1 MIIFPRKSS
10 RFIIFINLTS
20 EPFRAVI
27 GRCYKGVDMSY
38 KDNLP
43 KMMEELKALPFDER
57 ARLWAKYSQYPF
69 KRQIRSLWYYI
80 QCDRLNLRIE
90 HKYLVKIRKY
100 KDNPE
105 KCLTSVQ
112 KNKYNF
118 VPGTI
123 LTRYFKG
130 IKHNILVNDD
140 GSFSYNGDKYS
151 TLSAVTTKI
160 AGMKM
165 SGNFFFGIN
174 KRYKHDN

>member
-1 MIIFPRKSS
+1 MAKIELPTT
-10 RFIIFINLTS
+10 LD
-20 EPFRAVI
+20 ELRA
-27 GRCYKGVDMSY
+27 MSFA
-38 KDNLP
+38 D
-43 KMMEELKALPFDER
+43 R
-57 ARLWAKYSQYPF
+57 AALWAKYSQYPF
-69 KRQIRSLWYYI
+69 KRQTRSLWYYI

-100 KDNPE
+100 KDEPE

-130 IKHNILVNDD
+130 IKHTILVNDD

-151 TLSAVTTKI
+151 TLSGVATKI

>member
-1 MIIFPRKSS
+1 MAKIELPTT
-10 RFIIFINLTS
+10 LD
-20 EPFRAVI
+20 ELRA
-27 GRCYKGVDMSY
+27 MSFA
-38 KDNLP
+38 DRV
-43 KMMEELKALPFDER
+43 A
-57 ARLWAKYSQYPF
+57 LWAKYSQYPF
-69 KRQIRSLWYYI
+69 KRQMRSLWYYI

-100 KDNPE
+100 KDEPE

-130 IKHNILVNDD
+130 IKHEVLVNDD
-140 GSFSYNGDKYS
+140 DTFTYNNEKYKS
-151 TLSAVTTKI
+151 LSAISSKI
-160 AGMKM
+160 TGAKT

-174 KRYKHDN
+174 KEPKHDD

>member
-1 MIIFPRKSS
+1 MAKIELPTTLDELRAM
-10 RFIIFINLTS
+10 
-20 EPFRAVI
+20 PFADRAAI
-27 GRCYKGVDMSY
+27 
-38 KDNLP
+38 
-43 KMMEELKALPFDER
+43 
-57 ARLWAKYSQYPF
+57 WAKYSQYPF
-69 KRQIRSLWYYI
+69 KRQMRSLWYYI

-100 KDNPE
+100 KDEPE

-112 KNKYNF
+112 KNKYKF

-123 LTRYFKG
+123 LTRHFKG
-130 IKHNILVNDD
+130 ITHTILVNDD

-151 TLSAVTTKI
+151 TLSGVATKI

-174 KRYKHDN
+174 KK